1 MESIITHTEDPQNSD
16 NVISAETL
24 KLGQKGSEIEGHE
37 RRLFTSK
44 IQQVG
49 NRLIKL
55 LN

>member
-1 MESIITHTEDPQNSD
+1 MESTITHTEDPQSSD

-24 KLGQKGSEIEGHE
+24 KLGQKGSEIEGHQ
-37 RRLFTSK
+37 RRLFTPK

-49 NRLIKL
+49 SRLIKL